1 MSLRIK
7 QMVNTAST
15 IIKENIVSPS
25 KSTLNLV
32 GSLRKKRNTMSMK
45 ASDIHAALSQFQN
58 ENHSSQSEFSIPT
71 TSPTPKSMVSSIE
84 NQQENGNYLKF

>member
-1 MSLRIK
+1 
-7 QMVNTAST
+7 MVNTAST

-71 TSPTPKSMVSSIE
+71 TQNVGVTSPTPKSMVSSIE
-84 NQQENGNYLKF
+84 NQQENGNYYKI